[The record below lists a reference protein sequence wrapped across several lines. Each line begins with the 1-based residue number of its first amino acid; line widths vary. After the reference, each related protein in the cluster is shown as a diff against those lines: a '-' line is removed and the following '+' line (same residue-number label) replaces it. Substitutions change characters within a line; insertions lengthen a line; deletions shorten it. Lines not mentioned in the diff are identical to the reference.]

1 MGNGYGENEG
11 FHLLPEWSGPAIPE
25 PGIVPPGGAP
35 GRGENEGM
43 HVLDEIVVDLSANP
57 SSSAEGKPLLGAL
70 TEPQQTALRVL
81 VESGSLT
88 EIARALGVT
97 PPQARDVLLAT
108 VESLRTRLA
117 G

>member
-1 MGNGYGENEG
+1 MLEE
-11 FHLLPEWSGPAIPE
+11 FVCEAIPA
-25 PGIVPPGGAP
+25 PGVIPPGTP
-35 GRGENEGM
+35 LGRGENEGM
-43 HVLDEIVVDLSANP
+43 RVLDEIVVDLSATP
-57 SSSAEGKPLLGAL
+57 LQPAEAKPLLGAL
-70 TEPQQTALRVL
+70 TEPQQTALRLL

-108 VESLRTRLA
+108 VESLRARLA